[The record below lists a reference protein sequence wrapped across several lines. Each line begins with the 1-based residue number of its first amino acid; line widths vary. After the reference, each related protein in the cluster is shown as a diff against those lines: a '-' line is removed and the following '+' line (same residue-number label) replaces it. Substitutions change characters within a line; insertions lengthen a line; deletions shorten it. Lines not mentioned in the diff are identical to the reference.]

1 MFTIGGAYE
10 QETAK
15 GARSW
20 YKLVRDSADESL
32 LVAVCGFKADLS
44 VRSRTPVKVP
54 GVPYWPV
61 SAKSNYNFEK
71 PFLFFARRLTEYCRH
86 HSLTR
91 YMFDCLH

>member
-1 MFTIGGAYE
+1 M
-10 QETAK
+10 
-15 GARSW
+15 
-20 YKLVRDSADESL
+20 
-32 LVAVCGFKADLS
+32 AVCGFKADLR

-86 HSLTR
+86 HSPTR
-91 YMFDCLH
+91 YMLECLH